1 MCESGRSIAKMKVMK
16 KLFTA
21 STVLYLLLLI
31 LFLYPF
37 GAGRTYAL
45 LAVGATVIK
54 AIQLALRYFTKDEEK
69 KKSTDDIL
77 AVFFLVIFLWQLLS
91 AARLGIISGLLFPEP
106 DEVMG
111 MFFSELPDMCAGLIN
126 SLILLVSGYLLAMVT
141 AIPLG
146 ILVGWHGRLYRLAG
160 PYAKVLGPIP
170 PIVYIPY
177 AISLLPSFR
186 SASICVIF
194 IGAFWPTFINTIH
207 GVLNIPGRLIDASR
221 VLTIRKRTLMLRVIL
236 PGAMPSICV
245 GAELSLLFSFL
256 MLTAAELIGANS
268 GVGWYVRNFG
278 DFGDYPRVLS
288 GLIFIGIVITVI
300 TWGTGK
306 LERWLL
312 RWTDVKKH

>member
-1 MCESGRSIAKMKVMK
+1 MNEVK
-16 KLFTA
+16 KIFTA
-21 STVLYLLLLI
+21 STVLHLLLLAA
-31 LFLYPF
+31 LLYPL
-37 GAGRTYAL
+37 GNGQIYPL
-45 LAVGATVIK
+45 LAVCVTAVK
-54 AIQLALRYFTKDEEK
+54 VIQLVVRYFTKDAEK

-77 AVFFLVIFLWQLLS
+77 AVFFLVLFLWQLLS
-91 AARLGIISGLLFPEP
+91 SARLGVISKLLFPEP
-106 DEVMG
+106 DRVLR
-111 MFFSELPDMCAGLIN
+111 MFFAELPDMGAGLLN
-126 SLILLVSGYLLAMVT
+126 SLLLLVSGYLLALAT

-146 ILVGWHGRLYRLAG
+146 ILAGWHGRLYRLAN

-177 AISLLPSFR
+177 AISLLPSFK

-194 IGAFWPTFINTIH
+194 IGAFWPLFINTIH
-207 GVLNIPGRLIDASR
+207 GVLNIPGRLIDSAR
-221 VLTIRKRTLMLRVIL
+221 VLTIRRRTLLLRIIL

-278 DFGDYPRVLS
+278 DFGDYPRVIS
-288 GLIFIGIVITVI
+288 GLIFIGIVITAI

-306 LERWLL
+306 LERRLL
-312 RWTDVKKH
+312 RWTDVKKT